1 MKFEDF
7 KIIST
12 ASYVPERTV
21 TNKELTSILDT
32 TDEWIVKRTGINR
45 RHVVTT
51 ETTSVLC
58 TKVANQLLLKS
69 SLTADDIDLIVV
81 ATMSPDY
88 LTPSVSSMVQGNI
101 KAKNAIAIDIN
112 TACSGFAYGIHLVRQ
127 LLINNYKKNA
137 ILIGGENLSKLVD
150 WNDRSTAVLF
160 GDGAGGI
167 LISNTC
173 ISENGTFIAEDLK
186 TLGNYGNYIV
196 AGYTGQPAP
205 FSTQKIESPF
215 FKMNGRKVYNFA
227 IEEVP
232 KSINGA
238 LKRANLCTNDIDFF
252 LLHQANE
259 RIIKRISEKMGIS
272 EDKFLINIGE
282 YGNTAAASEAILFDQ
297 FVNSKVIDRGDKIV
311 FSGFG
316 GGLSIGTVIIKY

>member
-7 KIIST
+7 EIVST
-12 ASYVPERTV
+12 ASYVPEKTV
-21 TNKELTSILDT
+21 TNEELTKLFDT
-32 TDEWIVKRTGINR
+32 TDEWIVKRTGIHR
-45 RHVVTT
+45 RHVVTN
-51 ETTSVLC
+51 ETTSSLC
-58 TKVANQLLLKS
+58 TQVANQLLLKS
-69 SLTADDIDLIVV
+69 NLMADEIDLIVV

-88 LTPSVSSMVQGNI
+88 LAPSVSSIVQGNI

-112 TACSGFAYGIHLVRQ
+112 TACSGFTYGLHLVRQ
-127 LLINNYKKNA
+127 LLIDNHQKNA

-160 GDGAGGI
+160 GDGAGGV
-167 LISNTC
+167 LIRSTVD
-173 ISENGTFIAEDLK
+173 EGTFIAEDLK
-186 TLGNYGNYIV
+186 TLGSYGDYIV
-196 AGYTGQPAP
+196 AGYTGRPSP
-205 FSTQKIESPF
+205 FSSQEVGSPF

-232 KSINGA
+232 KSINNA
-238 LKRANLCTNDIDFF
+238 LAQANLCTDDIDFF

-259 RIIKRISEKMGIS
+259 RIIKRISEKIKIS
-272 EDKFLINIGE
+272 ADKFLVNIGE

-297 FVNSKVIDRGDKIV
+297 FVKDKTIKRGNKIV

-316 GGLSIGTVIIKY
+316 GGLSVGTIIIKY